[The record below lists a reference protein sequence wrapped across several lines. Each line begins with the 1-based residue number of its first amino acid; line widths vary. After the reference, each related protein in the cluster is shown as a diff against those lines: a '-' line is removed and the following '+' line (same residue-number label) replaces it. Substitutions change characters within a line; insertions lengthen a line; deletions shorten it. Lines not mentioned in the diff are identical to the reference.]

1 MRTLVDL
8 QQPNRMLCCTAIT
21 VYSFRILIE
30 KLWYSSDCCEFTLSK
45 SFFTC
50 ILKVDGF
57 ESFSGCV
64 SLPTLHRNDKNQLNT
79 TILNWIINTE
89 AHKFTFLDLIVIMLM
104 LWICNIK
111 NHSSRGYSKWMDL
124 TAFQNNCSFEY
135 CTVVAKISWMQEVW
149 IGNQLINREARNFTC
164 LPVISYPGDS
174 YPNSDDSY
182 PSNWLF
188 RTRFVCGGNSFSST
202 QTAFNYLGEKNRI
215 SRVTHFGDNYV
226 KIPDSRI

>member
-21 VYSFRILIE
+21 VYSFHILIE

-50 ILKVDGF
+50 ILKMDGF
-57 ESFSGCV
+57 ESFSRCV

-79 TILNWIINTE
+79 TSLNWIINTE
-89 AHKFTFLDLIVIMLM
+89 ARKFTFLDLIVIMLM
-104 LWICNIK
+104 LGIRNIK

-135 CTVVAKISWMQEVW
+135 CTIVAKISWTQEVW
-149 IGNQLINREARNFTC
+149 IGNQLIYREARNFTC
-164 LPVISYPGDS
+164 LPVISYP
-174 YPNSDDSY
+174 
-182 PSNWLF
+182 
-188 RTRFVCGGNSFSST
+188 RSFLTQVICT
-202 QTAFNYLGEKNRI
+202 QTQMIRTQAIGCFIAILFAVEIRFHQP
-215 SRVTHFGDNYV
+215 RQRLTT
-226 KIPDSRI
+226 